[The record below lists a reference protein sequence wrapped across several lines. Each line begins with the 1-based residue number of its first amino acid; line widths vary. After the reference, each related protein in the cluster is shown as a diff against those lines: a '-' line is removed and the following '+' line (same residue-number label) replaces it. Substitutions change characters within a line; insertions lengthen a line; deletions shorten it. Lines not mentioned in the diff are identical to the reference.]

1 MGTITRGSCV
11 QWQCL
16 YIYEVCYT
24 WAQLPG
30 EVVCNG
36 NVYIFMRY
44 VTHGHNYQGKLCAMA
59 MFIYL

>member
-11 QWQCL
+11 QCL

-30 EVVCNG
+30 EVVCN
-36 NVYIFMRY
+36 VYIFMRY
-44 VTHGHNYQGKLCAMA
+44 VTHGYYYQGKLCAM
-59 MFIYL
+59 FIYL

>member
-11 QWQCL
+11 QCL

-24 WAQLPG
+24 WAQLLG

-36 NVYIFMRY
+36 NVYTRDISVLECSLSEAF
-44 VTHGHNYQGKLCAMA
+44 
-59 MFIYL
+59 YLKRESVFER